1 MTYILYSMAPIS
13 GVGTDPH
20 IELSQA
26 AQCGDFSTLD
36 TILSFGKVEIR
47 RPGPNGLSL
56 ILLVVHGAGRE
67 LKPGQHLQCAKRLI
81 KAGAPLDEVDKTG
94 RCALH
99 WAVEYDRPEL
109 LDIMLKAGASKTI
122 LDEELKEPLDI
133 AVELN
138 NIKGISGILRSCSK
152 EVIVL

>member
-1 MTYILYSMAPIS
+1 MAPVS

-26 AQCGDFSTLD
+26 AQCGDYSTLD

-56 ILLVVHGAGRE
+56 ILLVVHGAGRD

-81 KAGAPLDEVDKTG
+81 KAGAPLDEVDRSG
-94 RCALH
+94 VCY
-99 WAVEYDRPEL
+99 W
-109 LDIMLKAGASKTI
+109 
-122 LDEELKEPLDI
+122 
-133 AVELN
+133 
-138 NIKGISGILRSCSK
+138 GITSI
-152 EVIVL
+152 E